1 MFDVLKVYKRAITL
15 LLSLIMLLSTITLL
29 SSGTVVFADET
40 TKFKTAENLLV
51 GLNIIDKDEP
61 DVLVTRGKFADV
73 FVKAINIYNADFV
86 PTNPFNDTQNS
97 EYYEAIEILHSQNY
111 LMGVGNNNYEPEKAI
126 NIEDIARLYVC
137 ASGNKMYPEINSVTF
152 MTAANRLG
160 ILKGVSYTEE
170 ITMHNLIIMTYNLLV
185 EAPIGKYDFSKRNS
199 YRVDS
204 RDDLLYQIF
213 DVVKETGMVSENSAS
228 GLWSKSSVND
238 GYVKIQ
244 LKDGTVT
251 ALTGNTD
258 ISNYLGYTLDV
269 YIEYGDSENRVVCY
283 EERADTDVCTIDI
296 SDIIFEDSTMS
307 RIVYAPEERRT
318 KTENI
323 ASFPSVIFNG
333 VYYDEGAFDL
343 NTLKNHEGTVTLI
356 KSQNSNEYDIINVVA
371 YTDYFVSNVE
381 YYNGEMHV
389 YDEGVNSKLVLDE
402 QEGEIKIYYPNGAE
416 ASIYE
421 LQAKMLLTVIKSA
434 DLKKMTIY
442 ICDYTETN
450 DIIGVDTKD
459 RRVVITGNKEYKV
472 SASYPIEDIE
482 TGKNAKMYFDHLGNI
497 GWIEKDK
504 DYTDSFAIVRSAY
517 SNTDKTTE
525 SGEEK
530 VILKAFVKQGEFTNF
545 TLAQRVKID
554 GISRKNTEEQL
565 AALEEINVAGF
576 QAGSFP
582 MRYVL
587 NDAGEI
593 INIDTPKFNN
603 GPESKD
609 SLRTCLEK
617 NATTAGV
624 LFSSDGILAKKLL
637 VSSSTKVFVLPEDV
651 NLLSNINMYGS
662 GGKSM
667 LSTGKN
673 TNVMAFQ
680 TKDDSMNADLVVIWK
695 EQSDYA
701 KLDHDNK
708 LFLIDDIKDVYDPDS
723 HETVKEVK
731 GIEGGVEKTYRTYSE
746 FDTSKIENLSKGDV
760 VRFAYYN
767 GAIFNVEVVFKKDP
781 QFPKDPQTG
790 ETGDTF
796 GTYNRPKGSND
807 EKNNEGNY
815 DMYFCGYVRS
825 REGKFL
831 KIWTAGITQSGSNVS
846 LPKTITWTNDDMSS
860 EEYRVVQATN
870 IAVYDSTLGTNGKTY
885 VGDIEN
891 IPYFDGSGQYAIVIM
906 RYRSRSPQEIIVI
919 K

>member
-1 MFDVLKVYKRAITL
+1 
-15 LLSLIMLLSTITLL
+15 MLLSSVTLL
-29 SSGTVVFADET
+29 SSGTVVFADEAA
-40 TKFKTAENLLV
+40 KFKKAENLLV
-51 GLNIIDKDEP
+51 GLNIIDRNEP

-73 FVKAINIYNADFV
+73 FAKAIDIYNADFV
-86 PTNPFNDTQNS
+86 PTNPFSDTQSS
-97 EYYEAIEILHSQNY
+97 EYYEAIEILHGQNY
-111 LMGVGNNNYEPEKAI
+111 LMGVGNNNYEPEKPI
-126 NIEDIARLYVC
+126 NIEDVARLYVC
-137 ASGNKMYPEINSVTF
+137 ASGNKEYCEINNITF
-152 MTAANRLG
+152 WTAANRLEL
-160 ILKGVSYTEE
+160 LKGVSYTEG

-185 EAPIGKYDFSKRNS
+185 EAPIGKYDFSKGSS
-199 YRVDS
+199 YTSDS
-204 RDDLLYQIF
+204 KEHLLHQIF
-213 DVVKETGMVSENSAS
+213 DVVKETGMVSENSVS
-228 GLWSKSSVND
+228 GVWSKSSVND

-244 LKDGTVT
+244 LKNGTVT

-258 ISNYLGYTLDV
+258 IANYLGYTLDI
-269 YIEYGDSENRVVCY
+269 YIEYGDSENRVICF
-283 EERADTDVCTIDI
+283 EERPNTDICTINI
-296 SDIIFEDSTMS
+296 SDIVFEESTMS
-307 RIVYAPEERRT
+307 RIVYAPEDRRT
-318 KTENI
+318 KSETI

-343 NTLKNHEGTVTLI
+343 NTLENHEGTVTLL
-356 KSQNSNEYDIINVVA
+356 KSEGSNKYDIINIAA

-381 YYNGEMHV
+381 YYNGEMHI

-402 QEGEIKIYYPNGAE
+402 QEGEIKIYYQNGAE

-421 LQAKMLLTVIKSA
+421 LQANMLLTVMKSA
-434 DLKKMTIY
+434 DLKKVTIY
-442 ICDYTETN
+442 ISDKTETN
-450 DIIGVDTKD
+450 DIIGINTKD
-459 RRVVITGNKEYKV
+459 RRVVVNGDKEYRV

-482 TGKNAKMYFDHLGNI
+482 TGKNSKMYFDHLGNI

-504 DYTDSFAIVRSAY
+504 EYGDLYAIVRSAY
-517 SNTDKTTE
+517 CNTDEITE
-525 SGEEK
+525 YGEEK
-530 VILKAFVKQGEFTNF
+530 VILKTFVKQGEFTNF

-554 GISRKNTEEQL
+554 GVTRKSPQDQL
-565 AALEEINVAGF
+565 AALEELNVAGF

-587 NDAGEI
+587 NGDGEI
-593 INIDTPKFNN
+593 TVIDTPKFNN
-603 GPESKD
+603 GSESKD

-637 VSSSTKVFVLPEDV
+637 VSSSTKVFVMPEDV
-651 NLLSNINMYGS
+651 NLLSNVNMYSS
-662 GGKSM
+662 GGKSL

-680 TKDDSMNADLVVIWK
+680 TQDNSMNADLVVIWK
-695 EQSDYA
+695 DQSDYA

-708 LFLIDDIKDVYDPDS
+708 LFLIDDIKDVYDLNS
-723 HETVKEVK
+723 QETVKEVK

-746 FDTSKIENLSKGDV
+746 FDTSKIEGLSKGDV

-767 GAIFNVEVVFKKDP
+767 GAIFNVEIVFQKDP

-790 ETGDTF
+790 EAGDTF

-831 KIWTAGITQSGSNVS
+831 KIWTADITKSGSNVT
-846 LPKTITWTNDDMSS
+846 LPRTIMWSNDDTSS

-870 IAVYDSTLGTNGKTY
+870 IAVYDSTLGSNGKTY

-891 IPYFDGSGQYAIVIM
+891 IPYFEGSGQYAVVIM